1 MQKINYIKIKDFKW
15 IKDIETNNLSR
26 FVVIFWQNWAWK
38 TSFIEAIKNSIKAEQ
53 WINQK
58 VRIGEDK
65 WEIIVEFDD
74 FKIKRIVWKNWWLEV
89 EHNWELI
96 SRPQEWLNNIFQ
108 WVIWDPQKFLNLHN
122 KEKVKYLLETQWK
135 IDEYNILEADRLLL
149 YNNRTDTH
157 RTYLS
162 KKEEIDKMDISQF
175 ENTIEIDNSEINKIK
190 EKLNNAEENN
200 KKIYDLE
207 YRLQKWDEEI
217 KNLDLDI
224 IDIDSEILELTN
236 KIKQLEEEKA
246 NKKDT
251 RDIYKNKLS
260 ELKKEFTNY
269 TITDTKEL
277 LKQIDDFNS
286 KNNKINELQTLQK
299 IYNQQ
304 LESRDKYFDMY
315 KELDEKIK
323 DIEKSQNNM
332 LKDLNI
338 WYKLRL
344 EDWIMSVFIKDN
356 WIPLDELNKA
366 MQLELW
372 VDIALNWPNQIKIIT
387 IEDAN
392 SLDPKTLEN
401 IKKKVEDKW
410 AQCFIET
417 VYDTWYDKITIQEWE
432 ILTIK

>member
-15 IKDIETNNLSR
+15 IKNIETNNLSR

-89 EHNWELI
+89 EHNWELV

-135 IDEYNILEADRLLL
+135 IDEYNVLEADRLLL

-162 KKEEIDKMDISQF
+162 KKEEIDKMDISEF
-175 ENTIEIDNSEINKIK
+175 ENVIQIDNSDIDKIK

-207 YRLQKWDEEI
+207 YRLKKWDEEI
-217 KNLDLDI
+217 NNLDSNI
-224 IDIDSEILELTN
+224 NDIDSNILILTN

-246 NKKDT
+246 NKQET
-251 RDIYKNKLS
+251 RDLYKNKLA
-260 ELKKEFTNY
+260 ELKNEFTNY
-269 TITDTKEL
+269 AITDTKEL
-277 LKQIDDFNS
+277 LKQIDDFNN
-286 KNNKINELQTLQK
+286 KNNKINELQTLKK
-299 IYNQQ
+299 IYDSQIQN
-304 LESRDKYFDMY
+304 RDKYFDMY

-344 EDWIMSVFIKDN
+344 EDWIMSVFIKDS

-366 MQLELW
+366 LQLELW

-392 SLDPKTLEN
+392 SLDPKTLES

-432 ILTIK
+432 ILPIK